1 MNIYTNNTI
10 IHRIEYIVKNDGFEK
25 DFKWHYLFILHHLRI
40 FPFIDRT
47 YTKDS
52 FIPVNMEI
60 LKSLISYNYARV
72 FLKNLIDFGVI
83 ECDNLYIKNIKST
96 GYKLKEDF
104 YKEKFKF
111 INVEDKRLNNKLDI
125 NVYKDKDILL
135 KGSDGYQYVTMWME
149 YLNIDKELSYDYIEK
164 HITDENKIC
173 TSIMVTDIFEQK
185 FAKKDNTGNRLHNNL
200 TNLPT
205 PLRAFTTINNQ
216 QLCQVD
222 IKNSQPLFLYIA
234 LRNYSINKIELD
246 KYKNV
251 VCETGFYEFF
261 AEKLNFILNQ
271 SNRNSFKKKIFGGV
285 LFDKNRSYLSK
296 YETIFKNEFPE
307 MFSVIRS
314 IKSKKYEEVAI
325 MLQKTESK
333 FIFSC
338 IEELMCITKNKIELL
353 TIHDS
358 ICTVVG
364 KEHTV
369 KKIMEEQFEKTYFI
383 KVKLKV
389 EKFAQ

>member
-1 MNIYTNNTI
+1 MNIYTNNTLI
-10 IHRIEYIVKNDGFEK
+10 NRIELIVLNDGFEK
-25 DFKWHYLFILHHLRI
+25 NFKWHYLFILHHLRI

-47 YTKDS
+47 YTKDN
-52 FIPVNMEI
+52 FIPVNMDI
-60 LKSLISYNYARV
+60 LKSLVSYNYARV
-72 FLKNLIDFGVI
+72 FLKNLVDYGVI
-83 ECDNLYIKNIKST
+83 ECDNIYFKNAKST
-96 GYKLKEDF
+96 GYKLKDEF

-111 INVEDKRLNNKLDI
+111 IKVEDKRLNNKLDM

-135 KGSDGYQYVTMWME
+135 KGSDGYKYVTMWME
-149 YLNIDKELSYDYIEK
+149 QLSINKELSYEYIEK
-164 HITDENKIC
+164 NITDENKLY

-185 FAKKDNTGNRLHNNL
+185 FAKKDTTGNRLHNNL

-234 LRNYSINKIELD
+234 LRNYNINKTELD
-246 KYKNV
+246 KYKTV

-261 AEKLNFILNQ
+261 AERLNFELTEN
-271 SNRNSFKKKIFGGV
+271 NRTAFKKKIFGGV

-296 YETIFKNEFPE
+296 YETAFKTEFPE
-307 MFSVIRS
+307 IFNVIRS

-338 IEELMCITKNKIELL
+338 IEELMFLTKNEIELL

-364 KEHTV
+364 KEQTV
-369 KKIMEEQFEKTYFI
+369 KKVMEEQFEKTYSI
-383 KVKLKV
+383 KVQLKV

>member
-1 MNIYTNNTI
+1 M
-10 IHRIEYIVKNDGFEK
+10 
-25 DFKWHYLFILHHLRI
+25 
-40 FPFIDRT
+40 
-47 YTKDS
+47 
-52 FIPVNMEI
+52 
-60 LKSLISYNYARV
+60 
-72 FLKNLIDFGVI
+72 
-83 ECDNLYIKNIKST
+83 
-96 GYKLKEDF
+96 
-104 YKEKFKF
+104 
-111 INVEDKRLNNKLDI
+111 

-135 KGSDGYQYVTMWME
+135 KGSDGYKYVTMWME
-149 YLNIDKELSYDYIEK
+149 QLSINKELSYEYIEK
-164 HITDENKIC
+164 NITDENKLY

-185 FAKKDNTGNRLHNNL
+185 FAKKDTTGNRLHNNL

-234 LRNYSINKIELD
+234 LRNYNINKTELD
-246 KYKNV
+246 KYKTV

-261 AEKLNFILNQ
+261 AERLNFELTEN
-271 SNRNSFKKKIFGGV
+271 NRTAFKKKIFGGV

-296 YETIFKNEFPE
+296 YETAFKTEFPE
-307 MFSVIRS
+307 IFNVIRS

-338 IEELMCITKNKIELL
+338 IEELMFLTKNEIELL

-364 KEHTV
+364 KEQTV
-369 KKIMEEQFEKTYFI
+369 KKVMEEQFEKTYSI
-383 KVKLKV
+383 KVQLKV